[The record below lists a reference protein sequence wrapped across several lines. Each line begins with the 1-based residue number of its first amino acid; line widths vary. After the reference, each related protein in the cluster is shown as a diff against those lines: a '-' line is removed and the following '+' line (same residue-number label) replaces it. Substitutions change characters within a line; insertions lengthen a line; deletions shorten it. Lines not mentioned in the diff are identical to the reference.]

1 MVHVPKPVSRDFRDG
16 SSPISSSFP
25 AFSFLCIL
33 FFLFLVVTPA
43 VAADSGNDTAGT
55 GTVPAN
61 TTAGRSG
68 LDEMNRTQVAEYAYD
83 MVYKGIE
90 CSYAGNYACTKA
102 SFDAAHIALPNDSG
116 VMYNY
121 AVALAN
127 MKRYAESVEKIDQA
141 LVSDPEEP
149 YLWYLRGAVLRKAGD
164 FAESGRSYERAADLD
179 PDMEVS
185 FFDHYPANFI
195 QDRIMKN
202 IAYIVLLVGFGVLGI
217 YIWFNEKRR

>member
-1 MVHVPKPVSRDFRDG
+1 MAIIPKPVSLVFRDR
-16 SSPISSSFP
+16 ISRTSRFLPACRFP
-25 AFSFLCIL
+25 CIALLIL
-33 FFLFLVVTPA
+33 FLFFSPA
-43 VAADSGNDTAGT
+43 IAADSGNDTPGMVAVPAPEIT
-55 GTVPAN
+55 GTE
-61 TTAGRSG
+61 
-68 LDEMNRTQVAEYAYD
+68 EMNETELAEFAYEK
-83 MVYKGIE
+83 VYEGIR

-102 SFDAAHIALPNDSG
+102 SFDAAHLVLPNDSG

-127 MKRYAESVEKIDQA
+127 MKRYTESVEKIDQA

-179 PDMEVS
+179 PDMEVA

-202 IAYIVLLVGFGVLGI
+202 IAYIVLLVGFGLLGV